1 VIWPLPDGLA
11 VALSSVVWLL
21 TSMVVG
27 RWAVSWPDDRLDRLG
42 PLTRIRGW
50 ERDGGFWIRHL
61 RVLRWKDRLPEAGAF
76 FGGTAKTTVG
86 SPATEHLQA
95 FRRETVRA
103 ERVHWLIAASGP
115 IHLLWCR
122 PTLGIAMVA
131 FGIGFDA
138 PFIVIQRTNRGRID
152 RVLRRRRR

>member
-21 TSMVVG
+21 TSMAVG
-27 RWAVSWPDDRLDRLG
+27 RWAVSWSDDRLERIG
-42 PLTRIRGW
+42 PLTRIRRW

-76 FGGTAKTTVG
+76 FGGTAKTSVG
-86 SPATEHLQA
+86 SPTTEHLAA

-103 ERVHWLIAASGP
+103 ERVHWLIAATGP
-115 IHLLWCR
+115 AHLIWCR
-122 PTLGIAMVA
+122 PTVGLAMIA
-131 FGIGFDA
+131 FGVAFDA

-152 RVLRRRRR
+152 RLLRRRA